1 VSVTEVPTAPIA
13 AGSLV
18 AGYLVARETGVRP
31 LGGGVLAAAG
41 LWCAKEWS
49 RRAGPHTAATLLGVY
64 GAAFAGS
71 HPLAKRIG
79 AWPAVLTSA
88 AAAGSAAWALSDR
101 RGRGS
106 SNEARGAVPPAR

>member
-1 VSVTEVPTAPIA
+1 MSVTAVPTAPIA

-41 LWCAKEWS
+41 LWCAKAWS
-49 RRAGPHTAATLLGVY
+49 RRAGPRTATALLGVY

-88 AAAGSAAWALSDR
+88 AAAGAAAWALSDR
-101 RGRGS
+101 RG
-106 SNEARGAVPPAR
+106 AREPSQR

>member
-1 VSVTEVPTAPIA
+1 MKAIPTAPIA

-41 LWCAKEWS
+41 LWCARSWS
-49 RRAGPHTAATLLGVY
+49 CRGGPRTATALLGVY

-79 AWPAVLTSA
+79 AWPAVLSSA
-88 AAAGSAAWALSDR
+88 GATGVAAWALSDR
-101 RGRGS
+101 RRTRDLVG
-106 SNEARGAVPPAR
+106 PATPADR